1 MSAGAHGHRADEFCA
16 AGLDVYAR
24 ALREGR
30 VALQDAD
37 SVPCLINSGLL
48 QPDLEDMDWLR
59 PVAPAI
65 ALPRLLHA
73 TAEDIARQR
82 QREARLAEAFEPL
95 MALNAAQASP
105 TDAPANTVLTDIERI
120 NAAIA
125 RAMANS
131 SREVLTIQPGGK
143 RPAPLLAGAFL
154 LEQEM
159 LSRGCRMRT
168 LYQHTSRHDPVA
180 LAHYEHLSG
189 DVEVRTLD
197 EVTDRLIVV
206 DRTVAFIPVNTD
218 RTMAVEVRNPAMV
231 AYLATTF
238 ERFWRLATPMYP
250 QAVQQPSLNG
260 ITARQHAIAA
270 LLVEG
275 LTDAAIAER
284 LGMNIRTARVHI
296 AKLAATLGSE
306 SRAQLGYLIAES
318 GILKQADRQDRA
330 QREP

>member
-1 MSAGAHGHRADEFCA
+1 MTSGAHGHRADELCE
-16 AGLDVYAR
+16 AGLDLYAR

-30 VALQDAD
+30 VSQEDAD
-37 SVPCLINSGLL
+37 AAPCLIDSGLL
-48 QPDLEDMDWLR
+48 QPDLEDMRRLR

-73 TAEDIARQR
+73 TAEDIAQQR
-82 QREARLAEAFEPL
+82 QREARLAESLEPL
-95 MALNAAQASP
+95 IALHAAQATP
-105 TDAPANTVLTDIERI
+105 TDAPANTVLVDIERI

-125 RAMANS
+125 RAMAGS

-143 RPAPLLAGAFL
+143 RPAPLLAGAFP

-180 LAHYEHLSG
+180 LAHYENLNG

-197 EVTDRLIVV
+197 EVTDRLIVL
-206 DRTVAFIPVNTD
+206 DRTVAFIPTNTD

-238 ERFWRLATPMYP
+238 DRLWRLATPMYP
-250 QAVQQPSLNG
+250 QAAQQPSLNG
-260 ITARQHAIAA
+260 ITPRQHAIAS
-270 LLVEG
+270 LLTEG

-284 LGMNIRTARVHI
+284 LGLNIRTARVHI
-296 AKLAATLGSE
+296 AKLAATLGST

-318 GILKQADRQDRA
+318 GILKQEEGAA
-330 QREP
+330 E